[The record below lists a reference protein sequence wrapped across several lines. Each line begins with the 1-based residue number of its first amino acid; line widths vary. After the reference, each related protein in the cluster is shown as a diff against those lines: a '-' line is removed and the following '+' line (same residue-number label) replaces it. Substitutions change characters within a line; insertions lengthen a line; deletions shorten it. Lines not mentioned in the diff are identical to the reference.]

1 MNPEEIKAT
10 VREFILNEFVPGESP
25 DSLSDAIFAS

>member
-10 VREFILNEFVPGESP
+10 HI
-25 DSLSDAIFAS
+25 